1 VDAFLSRG
9 RLNFPDEVSL
19 GTALARVFHTPPP
32 AADVVLPGVDRA
44 AIRTVI
50 EGEADG
56 YISPASI
63 QTLLDACGIPRAGE
77 AVVSDVE
84 DAVREATALGYP
96 VVMKVVGP
104 VHKSDVGGVVLNV
117 RDDST
122 VRAEFS
128 RMMQIPETTAVLL
141 QPMLSGTELF
151 TGAKKEDAF
160 GHMILCG
167 LGGIFIEVLKDVNA
181 GLTPLSADEA
191 AWMIRNL
198 KGYRI
203 LEGVRGQPGVDVG
216 AFADVIMRLSAL
228 LAAAPEIVE
237 LDLNPLLGNPK
248 GVTAV
253 DARIRIEKLG

>member
-1 VDAFLSRG
+1 
-9 RLNFPDEVSL
+9 
-19 GTALARVFHTPPP
+19 
-32 AADVVLPGVDRA
+32 VDRA

-128 RMMQIPETTAVLL
+128 RM
-141 QPMLSGTELF
+141 SGTELF